1 MRTLLLACLGTMIYQ
16 VNLAQLVPTTMFTLL
31 PPDETGIEFRN
42 DIEDTRERSILIYS
56 NYYGGGGVGIGDIN
70 SDGLPD
76 IFLAGNLVGDRLY
89 LNQGNLK
96 FEDIT
101 QQAGIQNN
109 GGWSSGV
116 VLGDVNQDG
125 YLDIYVTRELY
136 DHQPEL
142 RKNKLYINTLGKTG
156 KVGFEEASAEY
167 GVDNSERTRH
177 ATFLDYDQD
186 GDFDLFLLNQPPNP
200 GDYSSFYGTELLQ
213 DKYSPRLL
221 QNQGGQFADVTEAAG
236 LLRPGFANSV
246 SASDLNGDGWTDL
259 YVSNDFEAPDF
270 IYFNNGDG
278 TFSEGAQDVTRHT
291 SFYSMGVDAG
301 DINNDGLLDVVVAD
315 MVAEDN
321 YRLKANMSGMNP
333 AAFWQVVEDG
343 GHYQYMFNTLQL
355 NTALPGNT
363 ELEGQSTTTN
373 GGYLRDIAQL
383 AGVAST
389 DWSWSTLFADLDNDG
404 WKDLH
409 ITNGLLRDIRN
420 SDASKKFAK
429 YIESAISAYLAKN
442 PNPEGISIWDIAD
455 INEALALTPSVP
467 LMNYAYHNKG
477 NQEDALPTFEKV
489 SEAWGL
495 DQETFSSGSAYADL
509 DNDGDLD
516 LVINNVNAVAMVYR
530 NNAQEVLDNHYLRV
544 NLVADDPAVTNLGV
558 KIWAETG
565 GDTQFFETTS
575 VRGMYSTSES
585 IVHIGLGRQ
594 ASVDKLRIRWPN
606 GREQLL
612 EEVLADQTIQVR
624 YANARA
630 VDQPLSYNQGVSQP
644 LFTNVTS
651 EQSPAIQHEENNF
664 DDFEKQV
671 LLPHRMSD
679 LGPALATGD
688 VNGDGQDDFYLGG
701 AAGQPGQLFLQ
712 QEDGTFI
719 AASQE
724 AWQINT
730 ASEDMGSV
738 FFDADGDG
746 DEDLYVVSGGNE
758 FAPQSAKYQDRLY
771 LNDGNGAFALAAD
784 ALPTLRNSGS
794 KVYPEDIDQDG
805 DLDLFVAGR
814 HIPWSYPEPASS
826 TLLLNEGGK
835 FTDVSDQL
843 CPDLKN
849 IGMVNDA
856 VWVDFSG
863 DGRQDLVLAGEWMPI
878 TLLQNDGNTFT
889 NVTANYELEGS
900 TGWWFSVA
908 AADMDGDG
916 DQDVIAGNL
925 GMNYKYQASDE
936 EPFEVFYYDFDEN
949 GSKDVVLAYYN
960 FGIQYPLRGR
970 SCSSQQVPMIKD
982 KFKSYD
988 LFASADLVDVYE
1000 ENALE
1005 ESLNYRANTFASVYL
1020 ENTGNG
1026 TFKQH
1031 VLPAEAQFSSVNDI
1045 LIADYNQDQ
1054 NLDILLAGNL
1064 YGSEI
1069 ETTRNDAGV
1078 GLVLLGDG
1086 QGKFQTL
1093 TPAASGFFVPSDV
1106 KDMAVVQSTRGKQV
1120 LVGSNNS
1127 QVQIFRLDAQKVP

>member
-1 MRTLLLACLGTMIYQ
+1 MRTLLLSCFSLFIYQ
-16 VNLAQLVPTTMFTLL
+16 TNWAQSSSTLFTLL
-31 PPDETGIEFRN
+31 PPSETGIEFRN
-42 DIEDTRERSILIYS
+42 DIEDTKDRSILIYS

-70 SDGLPD
+70 NDGLPD
-76 IFLAGNLVGDRLY
+76 IFFAGNLVGDQLY

-96 FEDIT
+96 FEDVSE
-101 QQAGIQNN
+101 QAGIQDN

-116 VLGDVNQDG
+116 LFGDVNQDG
-125 YLDIYVTRELY
+125 YQDIYVTRELY

-142 RKNKLYINTLGKTG
+142 RRNKLYINTFGKTG

-186 GDFDLFLLNQPPNP
+186 GDLDLFLLNQPPNP
-200 GDYSSFYGTELLQ
+200 GDYSSFYGTELMH

-221 QNQGGQFADVTEAAG
+221 QNQDGTFADVTKAAG
-236 LLRPGFANSV
+236 LLKPGFANSV

-278 TFSEGAQDVTRHT
+278 TFSEGTQDVTRHI

-301 DINNDGLLDVVVAD
+301 DINNDGLLDIIVAD

-333 AAFWQVVEDG
+333 SAFWDVVDDG
-343 GHYQYMFNTLQL
+343 GHYQYMFNTLHL
-355 NTALPGNT
+355 NT
-363 ELEGQSTTTN
+363 ELPTDTNVTEQQTETN
-373 GGYLRDIAQL
+373 GGYFRDIAQI

-429 YIESAISAYLAKN
+429 YVESAISAYLAKN

-455 INEALALTPSVP
+455 INEALELTPSVP
-467 LMNYAYHNKG
+467 LMNYAYQNKG
-477 NQEDALPTFEKV
+477 NLNFEKV
-489 SEAWGL
+489 NQEWGFE
-495 DQETFSSGSAYADL
+495 QETFSNGSAYADL

-516 LVINNVNAVAMVYR
+516 LIINNVNAEAMVYR
-530 NNAQEVLDNHYLRV
+530 NNAQEMLGNHYLRV
-544 NLVADDPAVTNLGV
+544 NPVADNPTVANLGV
-558 KIWAETG
+558 KIWVETDEG
-565 GDTQFFETTS
+565 TQFFETTS

-585 IVHIGLGRQ
+585 TVHIGLGNQ
-594 ASVDKLRIRWPN
+594 TSINKLRVRWPD
-606 GREQLL
+606 GHEQFL
-612 EEVLADQTIQVR
+612 ENVSADQTIQVR
-624 YANARA
+624 YTDAFETEKTLTQNH
-630 VDQPLSYNQGVSQP
+630 DNSQP
-644 LFTNVTS
+644 LFTNVTD
-651 EQSPAIQHEENNF
+651 QQPLAIQHKENDF

-688 VNGDGQDDFYLGG
+688 ANGDGQDDFYLGG

-712 QEDGTFI
+712 QNDGTF
-719 AASQE
+719 ASTSQE
-724 AWQINT
+724 TWQKNT
-730 ASEDMGSV
+730 ASEDMGSI

-746 DEDLYVVSGGNE
+746 DQDLYVVSGGNE
-758 FAPQSAKYQDRLY
+758 FAPQSAEYQDRLY
-771 LNDGNGAFALAAD
+771 LNDGDGKFTQAAD
-784 ALPTLRNSGS
+784 ALPVMLNSGS

-814 HIPWSYPEPASS
+814 HVPWSYPEPASS
-826 TLLLNEGGK
+826 SLLLNEGGK

-843 CPDLKN
+843 CPELKN

-856 VWVDFSG
+856 TWVDFSG
-863 DGRQDLVLAGEWMPI
+863 DGRKDLVLAGEWMPI
-878 TLLQNDGNTFT
+878 TLLQNEGGHFT
-889 NVTANYELEGS
+889 NVTASYELDGS
-900 TGWWFSVA
+900 TGWWFSLA

-916 DQDVIAGNL
+916 DQDLIAGNL
-925 GMNYKYQASDE
+925 GLNYKYQASEE
-936 EPFEVFYYDFDEN
+936 EPFEVFYYDFDKN
-949 GSKDVVLAYYN
+949 GSEDVVLAYYN

-982 KFKSYD
+982 KFKSYE

-1000 ENALE
+1000 EDNLE
-1005 ESLNYRANTFASVYL
+1005 ESLNYQANTFASVYL
-1020 ENTGNG
+1020 ENTGDG
-1026 TFKQH
+1026 SFEQH
-1031 VLPAEAQFSSVNDI
+1031 TLPTEAQFSSVNDI
-1045 LIADYNQDQ
+1045 IIADYNQDQ
-1054 NLDILLAGNL
+1054 ILDILLAGNL
-1064 YGSEI
+1064 YGAEI
-1069 ETTRNDAGV
+1069 ETARNDAGV

-1086 QGKFQTL
+1086 SGEFQPL
-1093 TPAASGFFVPSDV
+1093 TPAESGFFVPTDV
-1106 KDMAVVQSTRGKQV
+1106 KDMSIVQGSQGKQL

-1127 QVQIFRLDAQKVP
+1127 QLQIFQLGSQKVP